1 MLECRPSHNVT
12 HSIALIHFVILL
24 WSWKQ
29 WWWRWYESIADVF
42 WQKLILNMCLF
53 IILYT
58 ADSLSMPLEKVSF
71 WKFLLLIS
79 RISNNVLKRSGLDS
93 NQRKYHLFPR
103 YEGKEKSEMEE
114 VFGHNRTWLTTLVS
128 AKPQKTYFSVRMMEI
143 VIVMVVMMKL
153 WIMTMMM
160 VMVTKEIGLS
170 LLEKTLTLKYNL
182 RRRKFLS
189 LERDILPGLSCRW
202 RENQNMFLKL
212 IGKQS
217 TFESYG
223 TYIGWVGEDCGDIR
237 RFDIVDH
244 HVRIGCHVK
253 QLMTCKVNFYHF
265 SSSCF
270 CLWMMRSGRSKIQIV
285 TRIKI
290 KNRKS
295 KKSWCGG
302 GWEGLRGD
310 PRSWGG
316 PRWRSW
322 WR

>member
-103 YEGKEKSEMEE
+103 YKGKEKSEMEE

-143 VIVMVVMMKL
+143 VIVIVVMMKL
-153 WIMTMMM
+153 WIWRWWWWWLQ
-160 VMVTKEIGLS
+160 KRLGWFR
-170 LLEKTLTLKYNL
+170 L
-182 RRRKFLS
+182 RRHWH
-189 LERDILPGLSCRW
+189 SCITW
-202 RENQNMFLKL
+202 EGGSFCPWKE
-212 IGKQS
+212 
-217 TFESYG
+217 TFCPDWAGADE
-223 TYIGWVGEDCGDIR
+223 
-237 RFDIVDH
+237 
-244 HVRIGCHVK
+244 K
-253 QLMTCKVNFYHF
+253 
-265 SSSCF
+265 
-270 CLWMMRSGRSKIQIV
+270 
-285 TRIKI
+285 IKI
-290 KNRKS
+290 C
-295 KKSWCGG
+295 SWN
-302 GWEGLRGD
+302 
-310 PRSWGG
+310 
-316 PRWRSW
+316 
-322 WR
+322 

>member
-103 YEGKEKSEMEE
+103 YKGKEKSEMEE

-128 AKPQKTYFSVRMMEI
+128 AKPQKNLYFCKNDGNCDCDSGDDE
-143 VIVMVVMMKL
+143 VVN
-153 WIMTMMM
+153 MTMMM
-160 VMVTKEIGLS
+160 VMVTKEI
-170 LLEKTLTLKYNL
+170 
-182 RRRKFLS
+182 
-189 LERDILPGLSCRW
+189 
-202 RENQNMFLKL
+202 L
-212 IGKQS
+212 I
-217 TFESYG
+217 
-223 TYIGWVGEDCGDIR
+223 
-237 RFDIVDH
+237 
-244 HVRIGCHVK
+244 
-253 QLMTCKVNFYHF
+253 
-265 SSSCF
+265 
-270 CLWMMRSGRSKIQIV
+270 
-285 TRIKI
+285 
-290 KNRKS
+290 
-295 KKSWCGG
+295 
-302 GWEGLRGD
+302 
-310 PRSWGG
+310 
-316 PRWRSW
+316 
-322 WR
+322 